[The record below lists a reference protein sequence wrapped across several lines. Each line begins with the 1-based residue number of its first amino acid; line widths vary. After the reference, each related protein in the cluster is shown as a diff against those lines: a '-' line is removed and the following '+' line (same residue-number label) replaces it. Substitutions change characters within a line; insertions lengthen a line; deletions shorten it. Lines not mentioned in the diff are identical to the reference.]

1 MRKIRKPIRWFL
13 SLALVLG
20 LFTIVDVNQS
30 LQADPN
36 IPVYSFNGQDVP
48 FQQASIK
55 RFFWG
60 SLLSVTQKK
69 TNEEALS
76 FTTDQI
82 LNTLEVSESTVVTV
96 TTPDQKT
103 VTFIGSQ
110 TLAFED
116 NGEVLVAL
124 DELDDNGSRYHYE
137 FKVDVQTSPLIHFST
152 LSPSQ
157 GDVLIIEISNLRLNS
172 TLSVTSDFVP
182 SAFLQ
187 TSHEGRFYLP
197 MEYRKEAKSY
207 PLALT
212 LNGVTTNFTLNL
224 QPYDFHKDYFNI
236 DPSLIKA
243 TSGNPTAVNQFKAV
257 IYPLYDTAAPIE
269 YWQGNFILPVGDVRI
284 SSGFGDMRFIN
295 GSTNP
300 TRHGGIDYAVDC
312 GTPVYASNAGLVEAA
327 TLLILT
333 GNTLVIDH
341 GLGLKTLYEHM
352 EDLSVEIG
360 DVVEK
365 GQLIGHVGSTGLSTG
380 CHLHFQAMVKGQTI
394 NPMSLMSWITEN

>member
-1 MRKIRKPIRWFL
+1 MRKIKKPIRWFL
-13 SLALVLG
+13 SLALALG
-20 LFTIVDVNQS
+20 LFTVYDVNQS

-36 IPVYSFNGQDVP
+36 IPVYAFNGQAVP
-48 FQQASIK
+48 FQSASIK
-55 RFFWG
+55 RSFWG
-60 SLLSVTQKK
+60 GLLSMTQKK
-69 TNEEALS
+69 TKDEELS

-82 LNTLEVSESTVVTV
+82 LNTLEVSPSTSVTV

-116 NGEVLVAL
+116 NGEVLVSL
-124 DELDDNGSRYHYE
+124 DEVDDRGSRIHYA
-137 FKVDVQTSPLIHFST
+137 FKVEVQTRPLIHISS
-152 LSPSQ
+152 LSPTQ

-172 TLSVTSDFVP
+172 SLSVTSDFVP

-187 TSHEGRFYLP
+187 TGHEGRFYLP
-197 MEYRKEAKSY
+197 MEYRKESKSY
-207 PLALT
+207 PLTVT
-212 LNGVTTNFTLNL
+212 LNGDSTDFKLNL
-224 QPYDFHKDYFNI
+224 QAYDFHKDYFNI

-243 TSGNPTAVNQFKAV
+243 TSGNPEAVNQFKAV

-327 TLLILT
+327 NLLILT

-352 EDLSVEIG
+352 QDLSVEIG

-365 GQLIGHVGSTGLSTG
+365 GQLIGHVGKTGLATG

-394 NPMSLMSWITEN
+394 NPMSLVNWIPNH